1 MLFMIGSAAAQINP
15 NPNYNSGAEGRPS
28 FLGISGGNY
37 NSLTAT
43 SCCAGTLG
51 ALVQDA
57 KGHDFVLS
65 TNTVLARVSTST
77 GSSKAQAGEKIVQ
90 PGLVETGCFQDPGD
104 GIGTLTR
111 WVPLNFGLHN
121 NNSVDAA
128 IARVQPGMLNGDIFN
143 IGPISSSIVPADELP
158 IGYYVQKMGR
168 TTCLTEGQIDGI
180 DATGKVAYTNNSCRT
195 MGAGNANFSHQVLIS
210 PTSTGGLFATTT
222 GGASDSGALVLTE
235 ESCPRAIGMIF
246 ASTANGITVINPI
259 AKVLKALKVELVG
272 GCVNGDTST
281 LKAGDQTDAAAAEQ
295 AALRASIEV
304 VRAVKDRHEQE
315 LLALDDVAGTAI
327 GRGDNGGQAAM
338 LVLVK
343 KDTAEIRAKIP
354 AQIEGVPVKIIASGE
369 FQAL

>member
-1 MLFMIGSAAAQINP
+1 
-15 NPNYNSGAEGRPS
+15 
-28 FLGISGGNY
+28 
-37 NSLTAT
+37 
-43 SCCAGTLG
+43 
-51 ALVQDA
+51 VQDA

-65 TNTVLARVSTST
+65 TNTVLARVSP
-77 GSSKAQAGEKIVQ
+77 SKGPGAHAGEKIVQ
-90 PGLVETGCFQDPGD
+90 PGLVETGCFKDPGD
-104 GIGTLTR
+104 GIGTLAR
-111 WVPLNFGLHN
+111 WVPLQFGPNN

-143 IGPISSSIVPADELP
+143 IGPISSSIVPAGELP

-180 DATGKVAYTNNSCRT
+180 DATGKVAYTNNGCRS
-195 MGAGNANFSHQVLIS
+195 MGAGNAQFSHQVLIS

-281 LKAGDQTDAAAAEQ
+281 IKAGDQTDAATGEQ

-304 VRAVKDRHEQE
+304 VRAVKDRHEQD
-315 LLALDDVAGTAI
+315 LLKLDDVAGTAI
-327 GRGDNGGQAAM
+327 GRGDNAGQAAM